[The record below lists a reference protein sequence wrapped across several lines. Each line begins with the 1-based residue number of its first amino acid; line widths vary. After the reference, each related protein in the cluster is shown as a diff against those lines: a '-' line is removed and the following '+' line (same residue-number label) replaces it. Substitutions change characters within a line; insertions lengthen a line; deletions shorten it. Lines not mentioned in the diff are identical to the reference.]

1 MEFPEALT
9 RAWSDIEGSPI
20 PKELYEAAL
29 AAGLAY
35 YLGNSGGSSNPGT
48 PGVISGT
55 PNLPTAARM
64 GSVDGAGARLAAETG
79 IDRELLDQLIYF
91 DADDAPGLNG
101 GARRLGKN
109 NAERSRAVAL
119 ILSGARH
126 FANDELEVPLDPIRD
141 ACKQL
146 GIYDQNNFASYMSDV
161 PGFILAGPRSSRVLR
176 AKSDA
181 AMRFRQK
188 VQEVVGGREG

>member
-9 RAWSDIEGSPI
+9 RAWTDIEGSAI
-20 PKELYEAAL
+20 PKELQEAAL
-29 AAGLAY
+29 VAGLSY
-35 YLGNSGGSSNPGT
+35 YLGNSSSSASPGA
-48 PGVISGT
+48 PMVVSGT
-55 PNLPTAARM
+55 PNPPTAALM
-64 GSVDGAGARLAAETG
+64 VSDGDAGSRLASETG
-79 IDRELLDQLIYF
+79 IDRELLDELIYF
-91 DADDAPGLNG
+91 DAEDAPGLNG

-119 ILSGARH
+119 ILAGARH
-126 FANDELEVPLDPIRD
+126 FANDELEVPLDPIRE

-146 GIYDQNNFASYMSDV
+146 GIYDQNNFASYMADV

-188 VQEVVGGREG
+188 IQEVVGGREN